1 MKIYSHHH
9 LLVIKFVMTVGI
21 CVVVWMN
28 LGSIFNV
35 DPGILYDIQVS
46 SCKILEYMKHQIRD
60 SQQRKALSN

>member
-1 MKIYSHHH
+1 
-9 LLVIKFVMTVGI
+9 MTVGI